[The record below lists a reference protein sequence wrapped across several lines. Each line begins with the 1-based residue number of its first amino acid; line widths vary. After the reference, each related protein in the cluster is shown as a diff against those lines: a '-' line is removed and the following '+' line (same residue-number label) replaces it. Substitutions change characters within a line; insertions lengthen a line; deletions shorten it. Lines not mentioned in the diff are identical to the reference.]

1 MRRLIDMLNHLI
13 LHNVNPDIYNRI
25 ISLINMD
32 VINTKL
38 RTYKKISN
46 AYELINHLNI
56 TNNFTA
62 YVFALYAENKTALL
76 VLYDSVNNFKK
87 IIKAEIPIEYQ
98 NILETNM
105 EFNIELFYNQ
115 ENTNSCSSNA
125 LSSILSFI
133 LQRQGLYSYPISRL
147 FIYYNERNMEGHV
160 LEDSGAE
167 IHDGVQ
173 VLNTIGV
180 CNETEWVYDISKF
193 TIKPDESC
201 YTNALVHKTSA
212 YRPIQQDL
220 SQLRLALIAGFPIV
234 FGFSVYESFESP
246 DVAKTGNM
254 PIPQPTEK
262 CLGGHAVAAVG
273 FDDTRKVFIV
283 RNSWGASWGDKGYFY
298 MPYAFIT
305 NPDMTSDF
313 WTITA
318 TQDNA
323 LACVSE
329 PEPESK
335 PILEQIESAC
345 INHRILQLINESDE
359 LNGVNRIPSPIPE
372 CAVYKRNRNRNKH
385 NKHL

>member
-1 MRRLIDMLNHLI
+1 MSGWTSYIYSSIFGSSPTQQQTKYGWNKAGKYYTSTEKYILQDSHL
-13 LHNVNPDIYNRI
+13 
-25 ISLINMD
+25 S
-32 VINTKL
+32 
-38 RTYKKISN
+38 
-46 AYELINHLNI
+46 
-56 TNNFTA
+56 
-62 YVFALYAENKTALL
+62 
-76 VLYDSVNNFKK
+76 K
-87 IIKAEIPIEYQ
+87 IIKHIDLRDECPTIYDQGHLGSCTANALAFCYQ
-98 NILETNM
+98 YDELHQKERR
-105 EFNIELFYNQ
+105 EFN
-115 ENTNSCSSNA
+115 
-125 LSSILSFI
+125 
-133 LQRQGLYSYPISRL
+133 PSRL

-173 VLNTIGV
+173 VLNTLGV

-201 YTNALVHKTSA
+201 YTNALLHKTSA

-273 FDDTRKVFIV
+273 FDDTRQVFIV

-305 NPDMTSDF
+305 NPDMASDF

-323 LACVSE
+323 PVCVPE